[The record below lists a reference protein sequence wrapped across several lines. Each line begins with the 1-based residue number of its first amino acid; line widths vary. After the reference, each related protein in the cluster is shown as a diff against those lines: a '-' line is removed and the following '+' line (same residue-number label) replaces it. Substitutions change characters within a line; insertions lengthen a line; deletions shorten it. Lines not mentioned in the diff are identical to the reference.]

1 MTRPNFLTT
10 PGVFVRTPRTIQSAV
25 DRACAVQHNVPS
37 ISTAERVAG
46 VLLAVLIG
54 IVLAALL
61 WHWAAS

>member
-1 MTRPNFLTT
+1 MTRPNFLTQ
-10 PGVFVRTPRTIQSAV
+10 PGVWIRTPRTIQSRV
-25 DRACAVQHNVPS
+25 DQACSVSHNVPN

-61 WHWAAS
+61 WHGLAS